1 MKGSETQLVSFLEGA
16 DKRFD
21 IPVFQRKYD
30 WKIENCQQLLNDL
43 AALDPSLGSDGQRP
57 THFFGSIVAKSSG
70 AGAKTI
76 FQIIDGQQ
84 RITTVTL
91 LLAAIANMAL
101 PGYPASKDQALN
113 NEIMSRFLIAPWA
126 QEGDKVKLRPVKGD
140 REALEKILSGGG
152 NDLIQGSNLT
162 VNYRFFE
169 DQIRQRALGL
179 RDLYSRVAMLQV
191 VVITL
196 DQYDDAQEIFES
208 LNSTGLAL
216 TEGDKIRNY
225 VLMDLKPADQER
237 IFSQFWNSIEKCAG
251 SDVSWFVRDYLSV
264 KQAKAPVKNRI
275 YRSFKEYVASA
286 GLKHKQEALL
296 GDMASY
302 ARIYQKLLGSGFG
315 ITDVDNCIF
324 RLNRL
329 EINVQRPFLMEVVK
343 KYQDGELSS
352 GDLSSVF
359 KIIEDYIARRAI
371 CGIPTAGL
379 NKIFAY
385 LDHEVERYG
394 NGAPYPERLAYAILS
409 KKESARFPR
418 DDEFKEALGQRQIY
432 QMRPAYRTYLLERF
446 ENHGTRETSDVYRNL
461 DDGVLSI
468 EHVMPQTISRKWQ
481 ESLGPDW
488 KEIHEKWL
496 NRLGNLTLTGYN
508 SEMRNAQFKDKKECE
523 HGFNTSHLH
532 LNAWISKQCKWGP
545 DEIAERTHDMAE
557 EAASEIWPMP
567 KTSFEPEAR
576 QFDEFTLDGDETA
589 LTGRVLAKYAYGDE
603 EIEASSWANMM
614 LQLARRLHMRDKSVL
629 NRIAYMSLDRD
640 AMPDRYFSINPGD
653 FRKPEEVAD
662 GIYMECNTS
671 TSLKISILRALFKL
685 YGADPSDLTIY
696 VK

>member
-43 AALDPSLGSDGQRP
+43 EALDPNLASDGQRA

-70 AGAKTI
+70 AGAKII

-101 PGYPASKDQALN
+101 SGNAASQDQALH
-113 NEIMSRFLIAPWA
+113 NEIMDRFLIAPWA
-126 QEGDKVKLRPVKGD
+126 QEDDKVKLHPVKGD
-140 REALEKILSGGG
+140 REALEKILAGDKDG
-152 NDLIQGSNLT
+152 LVQGSNLT

-169 DQIRQRALGL
+169 EQIRRRGLGL
-179 RDLYSRVAMLQV
+179 RDLYAKVTMLQV

-196 DQYDDAQEIFES
+196 DQHDDAQEIFES

-225 VLMDLKPADQER
+225 VLMDLDPAAQDR
-237 IFSQFWNSIEKCAG
+237 IFSQYWNSIEKCAG
-251 SDVSWFVRDYLSV
+251 ADVSWFVRDYLCV
-264 KQAKAPVKNRI
+264 KQAKAPVKSRI
-275 YRSFKEYVASA
+275 YVTFKDYVASA
-286 GLKHKQEALL
+286 GLRHKQDELL
-296 GDMASY
+296 GDMLSY
-302 ARIYQKLLGSGFG
+302 ARIYQKLLSGSFG
-315 ITDVDNCIF
+315 MPDVDDCIR

-329 EINVQRPFLMEVVK
+329 EINVMRPFFMEVVK
-343 KYQDGELSS
+343 KRQDGLLS
-352 GDLSSVF
+352 GDDLARVF
-359 KIIEDYIARRAI
+359 SMVESYIARRAI
-371 CGIPTAGL
+371 CAIPTAGL

-385 LDHEVERYG
+385 LDREIERYG
-394 NGAPYPERLAYAILS
+394 DGASYPERLAYALLS
-409 KKESARFPR
+409 KKESARFPS
-418 DDEFKEALGQRQIY
+418 DAEFKETLEQRQIY

-461 DDGVLSI
+461 DDGVLTV
-468 EHVMPQTISRKWQ
+468 EHVMPQTISRKWK

-488 KEIHEKWL
+488 EEIHEKWL
-496 NRLGNLTLTGYN
+496 HRLGNLTLTGYN
-508 SEMRNAQFKDKKECE
+508 SEMRNAPFKDKKECE
-523 HGFNTSHLH
+523 HGFSSSHLH
-532 LNAWISKQCKWGP
+532 LNAWIAERENWGP
-545 DEIAERTHDMAE
+545 AEMEERTNSMAE
-557 EAASEIWPMP
+557 EAASEIWPLP
-567 KTSFEPEAR
+567 KTTFTPEAR
-576 QFDEFTLDGDETA
+576 QFDEFTLDDDETT
-589 LTGRVLAKYAYGDE
+589 LTGKGLAKYAYGDE
-603 EIEASSWANMM
+603 EIEATSWANMV
-614 LQLARRLHMRDKSVL
+614 LQLARRFHMRDKSVL
-629 NRIAYMSLDRD
+629 NGMVFGSANRE
-640 AMPDRYFSINPGD
+640 AMPDRYFSTNPGD
-653 FRKPEEVAD
+653 FRKAEEVAD

-671 TSLKISILRALFKL
+671 TTLKISILRALFKL

>member
-30 WKIENCQQLLNDL
+30 WRTENCQQLLNDL
-43 AALDPSLGSDGQRP
+43 DALNLSIGSDGQRAN
-57 THFFGSIVAKSSG
+57 HFFGSLVAKSSG
-70 AGAKTI
+70 DGAKII

-91 LLAAIANMAL
+91 LLAAIANLAKSGESTEQDKEL
-101 PGYPASKDQALN
+101 HG
-113 NEIMSRFLIAPWA
+113 EIMERFLISKWA
-126 QEGDKVKLRPVKGD
+126 KEGDKVKLHPVKCD
-140 REALEKILSGGG
+140 REALEKILAGDDG
-152 NDLIQGSNLT
+152 DLVEGSNLT

-169 DQIRQRALGL
+169 EQLMRRSMSL
-179 RDLYSRVAMLQV
+179 RDLYAKVAMLQV

-237 IFSQFWNSIEKCAG
+237 IFSQYWNSIEKCAG

-264 KQAKAPVKNRI
+264 KLAKAPAKNRI
-275 YRSFKEYVASA
+275 YLSFKEYVASA
-286 GLKHKQEALL
+286 GLKHKQEELL
-296 GDMASY
+296 GDMLSY

-315 ITDVDNCIF
+315 IADVDNCIF

-343 KYQDGELSS
+343 KYEDGALSS
-352 GDLSSVF
+352 GDLSYVF
-359 KIIEDYIARRAI
+359 KIVEDYIARRAF

-385 LDHEVERYG
+385 LDHEVDRYG
-394 NGAPYPERLAYAILS
+394 NDAPYPARLAYAILS

-418 DDEFKEALGQRQIY
+418 DAEFKETLEQRQIY

-461 DDGVLSI
+461 DDGALSI
-468 EHVMPQTISRKWQ
+468 EHVMPQTLSRKWQ

-488 KEIHEKWL
+488 KEIHEKWI

-508 SEMRNAQFKDKKECE
+508 SEMRNAPFKDKKECE
-523 HGFNTSHLH
+523 HGFSTSHLH
-532 LNAWISKQCKWGP
+532 LNAWISKQEKWGP
-545 DEIAERTHDMAE
+545 EEIEERTHAMTE
-557 EAASEIWPMP
+557 EAAREIWPLP

-589 LTGRVLAKYAYGDE
+589 LTGRMLAKYSYGDE
-603 EIEASSWANMM
+603 EIEASSWANMV

-629 NRIAYMSLDRD
+629 SRIVYLSPARD
-640 AMPDRYFSINPGD
+640 AMPDRYFSANPGD